1 MDGDPIYEWVR
12 SLVDLV
18 TRLVEENPVG
28 WIKSMRKGDR
38 KLLTYRDEIS
48 FDLAT
53 YLKMKYPRV
62 G

>member
-1 MDGDPIYEWVR
+1 MDGDPIYEGLR

-28 WIKSMRKGDR
+28 WIKSMGKGDR